1 MGIAG
6 WCDSCGAYVW
16 VRADW
21 SCVNGHPASAVRA
34 HYDTET
40 GQPVAAPAPKPAIT
54 PAPAPVP
61 EPTPAPE
68 SVLASETPAPVEVD
82 ASSVPAPAP
91 GTPLAL
97 LADML
102 ATLAQYPGYTAAYG
116 TDTDVRIDN
125 EIANASWGVG
135 KKKVEYS
142 ARMKAVE
149 GERVLYF
156 WEMLKESGAGISLG
170 GFDSESTS
178 TLGGKRWGVKK
189 EKIIGPG
196 GVAVDYS
203 WDYGKTRAIVE
214 SIAARHG
221 FSVKVVLSSKKASY

>member
-40 GQPVAAPAPKPAIT
+40 GQPVAAPAAEPAIT
-54 PAPAPVP
+54 PAPEVVPAAAPAP
-61 EPTPAPE
+61 APSCSAPTPAP
-68 SVLASETPAPVEVD
+68 
-82 ASSVPAPAP
+82 
-91 GTPLAL
+91 GTRLAL

-102 ATLAQYPGYTAAYG
+102 TTLAQYPGHTAAYG

-149 GERVLYF
+149 AERVLYF

-178 TLGGKRWGVKK
+178 TFGGKRWGAKK
-189 EKIIGPG
+189 ETIIGPG

-214 SIAARHG
+214 SVAARHG

>member
-40 GQPVAAPAPKPAIT
+40 GQPVAVPAAEPAIT
-54 PAPAPVP
+54 PAPS
-61 EPTPAPE
+61 PAPAA
-68 SVLASETPAPVEVD
+68 VSETLAAAAPVE
-82 ASSVPAPAP
+82 AAPTP
-91 GTPLAL
+91 GTRLAL

-102 ATLAQYPGYTAAYG
+102 TTLAQYPGYTAAYG
-116 TDTDVRIDN
+116 TDTDVRVDN

-149 GERVLYF
+149 AERVLYF
-156 WEMLKESGAGISLG
+156 WEMLKESGSGMSLG

-178 TLGGKRWGVKK
+178 TFGGKRWGVKK

-214 SIAARHG
+214 SVAARHG